1 MKSPDAMQCPG
12 CFETKTNTAC
22 ERCGYDETLK
32 RSPLVLPH
40 HTLLSNG
47 RYQIGRVLG
56 RPGGFGITYLAFD
69 SRLQSLVAI
78 KEYLPRELSARD
90 GDHLTV
96 SPHSGEE
103 GELFQYGVGKF
114 LEEAR
119 TLAKFDHPNVVRV
132 RDFFE
137 ENGTAY
143 LVMDY
148 CRGLPLS
155 QYVSQQEGGKVNI
168 NAAISI
174 LQPLLDALREL
185 HKKGYLHRD
194 VKPQNIYLSESGK
207 PILLDFGAA
216 RQAMGD
222 KSRSLSVVLSEGYAP
237 LEQYQRNGMQGPW
250 TDVYG
255 AVATFYNLITGQT
268 PPSAIDRINN
278 PTAELNGSSAFD
290 ERIRLILNKGLH
302 PDHALRIQ
310 SVESLQRL
318 LDTNAQSDYNTHK
331 DKDEPI
337 SVNDNKTAY
346 GAGVVKTDQST
357 PHDNHPAWNEA
368 APYYISALTGQNSLD
383 IALNDP
389 DPKKLYWLTS
399 IGFMISI
406 VGASVFGA
414 TLVNELNSY
423 KNSDAVD
430 VMVISGFAGLGAAYA
445 ILSSIPPYSR
455 MLIYRRARVY
465 LPIFQKLYAGIN
477 IHNIGVD
484 YVLFPI
490 AWLGYW
496 GLNRELAISLAG
508 FFLIGSSPAILSFI
522 SGPKSHLAAILYK
535 VTDNSLFYL
544 LFWTLISL
552 RYDRAL
558 YQRITILINPYLE
571 QGINDPAI
579 IFQKTRPRLIYGF
592 LCMSIFLSLV
602 VGIGKVVD
610 PSIEEISAH
619 LESSNGN
626 YDKAYTIG
634 LRMYENGK
642 YEEAAE
648 WLQPLSRSEYA
659 PAQYLTGILYESG
672 QAPTH
677 LAKDEQRAYSLY
689 KKAAE
694 AGYPLAKL
702 ALARS
707 YQYGMGV
714 EPDPNTAIKWYL
726 QAVDDKLPE
735 ASYSLGLMY
744 YKGSGMKKDPSKSFE
759 YISKAAAMD
768 YPAAVSFLAAC
779 YQDGIGTKKN
789 ARMALNNYEKALS
802 MGDSDAQYAMGIN
815 YYNGELVSK
824 DTERGIDL
832 LTQSATSG
840 HRQAQYALGAILVA
854 NDGSYKDV
862 ETGREWLKKA
872 SSQGLEDATKLLT
885 RINIR

>member
-1 MKSPDAMQCPG
+1 MQCPG

-302 PDHALRIQ
+302 PDHAQRIQ
-310 SVESLQRL
+310 SVEDLQRL
-318 LDTNAQSDYNTHK
+318 LISNYQTDNDT
-331 DKDEPI
+331 DKVREEAKH
-337 SVNDNKTAY
+337 VKDNKTAWTH
-346 GAGVVKTDQST
+346 GEVKSEQSM
-357 PHDNHPAWNEA
+357 PEPEDPAWNA
-368 APYYISALTGQNSLD
+368 VAPYYISALTGQKAVGNT
-383 IALNDP
+383 LNDP
-389 DPKKLYWLTS
+389 DPKMFYWITS
-399 IGFMISI
+399 IVFMLCSI
-406 VGASVFGA
+406 GAAVFGA
-414 TLVNELNSY
+414 TLLNELIGF
-423 KNSDAVD
+423 KNDEAVGL
-430 VMVISGFAGLGAAYA
+430 MVLFGFAGWGAAYA
-445 ILSSIPPYSR
+445 ILSGIPSYSR
-455 MLIYRRARVY
+455 MQRYRRSKAY
-465 LPIFQKLYAGIN
+465 LPVFQKLHAGKS
-477 IHNIGVD
+477 IHKTGFD
-484 YVLFPI
+484 YVFIPA

-496 GLNRELAISLAG
+496 GLWKELFISLGA
-508 FFLIGSSPAILSFI
+508 FFLIDSSPVILSFLFGAQNMLSVI
-522 SGPKSHLAAILYK
+522 IYK
-535 VTDNSLFYL
+535 ITEHSMFFFGFWL
-544 LFWTLISL
+544 LMSY
-552 RYDRAL
+552 RYDGAIYR
-558 YQRITILINPYLE
+558 RITSQLYSFVDKN
-571 QGINDPAI
+571 INDPEI
-579 IFQKTRPRLIYGF
+579 IYGKTKPRLLYGF
-592 LCMSIFLSLV
+592 LSMSLFVLLF
-602 VGIGKVVD
+602 
-610 PSIEEISAH
+610 
-619 LESSNGN
+619 
-626 YDKAYTIG
+626 IG
-634 LRMYENGK
+634 LETIMDPIKGEIKASISTDSGDYKQSFDMALRF
-642 YEEAAE
+642 YEEKKFEKAAE
-648 WLQPLSRSEYA
+648 WAKPLSDRGYA
-659 PAQYLTGILYESG
+659 PAQNMMGIFYEDGS
-672 QAPTH
+672 APEH
-677 LAKDEQRAYSLY
+677 APKDPAKAFSLY
-689 KKAAE
+689 KAAAE
-694 AGYPLAKL
+694 AGYKYAKR
-702 ALARS
+702 ALADA
-707 YQYGMGV
+707 YYFGIGV
-714 EPDPNTAIKWYL
+714 THDSAAAFDWY
-726 QAVDDKLPE
+726 
-735 ASYSLGLMY
+735 M
-744 YKGSGMKKDPSKSFE
+744 
-759 YISKAAAMD
+759 KAAADGEQEGLYKVGYLYWTGDGVKQNLPKAFEYMKKSAD
-768 YPAAVSFLAAC
+768 SGYPRAQGILGSF
-779 YQDGIGTKKN
+779 YQDGVGVKKDV
-789 ARMALNNYEKALS
+789 ASGIDYLKRAVAA
-802 MGDSDAQYAMGIN
+802 DDHVAQYYMGIN
-815 YYNGELVSK
+815 YYYGDGVPK
-824 DTERGIDL
+824 DPKKALDLFVKAANAGIP
-832 LTQSATSG
+832 G
-840 HRQAQYALGAILVA
+840 AQYRLGAILVA
-854 NDGSYKDV
+854 GDIVAQDFDSGTAWLRKASAQGLD
-862 ETGREWLKKA
+862 EATTLLKK
-872 SSQGLEDATKLLT
+872 LD
-885 RINIR
+885 NP